1 MKFSIVLAV
10 GLPVL
15 AVAQTADPVDNF
27 VQVANQTVAKLSFL
41 GCHVRPCLLAL
52 APSLVICAAAAAQE
66 ELDPIN
72 DAACFAAAAKA
83 IHRKVRYGR
92 THHIV
97 KHFC

>member
-1 MKFSIVLAV
+1 MKFSTLFPL
-10 GLPVL
+10 GLPAL
-15 AVAQTADPVDNF
+15 AIAQTAPSSADPIVNF
-27 VQVANQTVAKLSFL
+27 VQVANETVSKLSIF

-83 IHRKVRYGR
+83 IHSKVSQS
-92 THHIV
+92 
-97 KHFC
+97 